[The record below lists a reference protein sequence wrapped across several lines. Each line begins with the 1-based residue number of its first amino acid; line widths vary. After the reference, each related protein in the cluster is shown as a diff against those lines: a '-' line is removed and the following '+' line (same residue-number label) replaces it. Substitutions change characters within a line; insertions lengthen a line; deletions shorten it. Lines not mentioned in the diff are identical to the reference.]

1 MGYRLT
7 GEAQR
12 DLQQIRDYTLRNWGA
27 AQSRSYLER
36 LQALL
41 TKLGEMPGL
50 GQSRAEELDHG
61 IYSFPY
67 VSHTI
72 YYRLQKTDILVMA
85 VLHQSRL
92 PAIHLVI
99 KP

>member
-12 DLQQIRDYTLRNWGA
+12 DLQDIRDYTLRNWGA
-27 AQSRSYLER
+27 AQSRSYLKR
-36 LQALL
+36 LQVLL
-41 TKLGEMPGL
+41 NKLGEMPGL
-50 GQSRAEELDHG
+50 GQSRTEELSPG

-72 YYRLQKTDILVMA
+72 YYRIQESDILVMT